1 MEQFRWVPE
10 DEDSRIEDVEVSME
24 TKMIQETRRNPSR
37 SALNVCCT
45 HQRMID
51 DVLTRGGRPTGKVR
65 CLECEAIFDDPYK
78 RLK

>member
-1 MEQFRWVPE
+1 MEPCRRVPE
-10 DEDSRIEDVEVSME
+10 NDDSTIEDAEVSTE
-24 TKMIQETRRNPSR
+24 TKMIQETGRNSSR
-37 SALNVCCT
+37 PASNVCCT